1 MATGQ
6 TPRGRVQHALTAVLP
21 SQLRVNLDP
30 SGESTRRVFWVT
42 VKAGSGQH
50 RFLAGWAGDGWP
62 ADVDRLL
69 AHAPRPDVVVARRFS
84 DGARARLADRQI
96 GWVDESGEANVVLP
110 SGLVVVRE
118 GSEELPAQSIGDHW
132 NQSMLTV
139 AEAILAGVNPTV
151 EAVQAETGLSRGAS
165 ANALTRFEAR
175 GRLARPGPKRGPG
188 SRRQIQDI
196 ENFIDDYVIAAA
208 DFRRRQRVRKLHR
221 LMADPLYVLRDE
233 MGPVLRSM
241 GAKWALTGAAASM
254 LLAPYLTD
262 FTVLELYVD
271 GDHFEGPDLPRYL
284 ESREVSK
291 GHVIEVRQLP
301 TPMSVRGPEID
312 RVQVALPAR
321 VYADLNAAG
330 GRLAEAG
337 QHLREV
343 RGVGPGAK

>member
-1 MATGQ
+1 MTVTAGW
-6 TPRGRVQHALTAVLP
+6 GR
-21 SQLRVNLDP
+21 
-30 SGESTRRVFWVT
+30 
-42 VKAGSGQH
+42 H

-69 AHAPRPDVVVARRFS
+69 AQAPKLDVVVARRLS
-84 DGARARLADRQI
+84 EGGRARLADRRI
-96 GWVDESGEANVVLP
+96 GWVDESGEANMVLP

-118 GSEELPAQSIGDHW
+118 ASEEEPAESMSDQW

-151 EAVQAETGLSRGAS
+151 EAVEAETGLSRGAS
-165 ANALTRFEAR
+165 ANALSRFEAR
-175 GRLARPGPKRGPG
+175 GRLGRPGPKRGHG
-188 SRRQIQDI
+188 SGRQILDM
-196 ENFIDDYVIAAA
+196 ENFIDDYVIAAR

-233 MGPVLRSM
+233 MGPVLRSI
-241 GAKWALTGAAASM
+241 GAKWAVTGAAASM
-254 LLAPYLTD
+254 LLAPYLTG

-271 GDHFEGPDLPRYL
+271 RNHFDSTDLPRYL

-291 GHVIEVRQLP
+291 GHVIEVRELP
-301 TPMSVRGPEID
+301 TPMSLRGPEID
-312 RVQVALPAR
+312 LVQVALPAR